1 MHNAEDEGDLNYKKV
16 VLYIIYKLLY
26 IIIYNNSNDIYSLKL
41 ITLKKQIC

>member
-1 MHNAEDEGDLNYKKV
+1 MHNAEDEGDLNYKV